1 MITDQKNNNQI
12 MEIAK
17 ELISQ
22 GLEGIGPIL
31 QVLYNEV
38 MKIER
43 SQAIQADPYER
54 SASRKAYANG
64 FKEKTLNSRSGQ
76 LKLQIPQVRGM
87 SFYPNSL
94 EKGSR
99 SEKALKLAIAE
110 MYIKGVSTRK
120 IRAITEK
127 LCGLEISSTT
137 VSQMSKVLD

>member
-31 QVLYNEV
+31 QALYNEV

-54 SASRKAYANG
+54 SANRKGYANG
-64 FKEKTLNSRSGQ
+64 FKEKLLNSRSGQ
-76 LKLQIPQVRGM
+76 LRLQIP
-87 SFYPNSL
+87 
-94 EKGSR
+94 
-99 SEKALKLAIAE
+99 
-110 MYIKGVSTRK
+110 
-120 IRAITEK
+120 
-127 LCGLEISSTT
+127 
-137 VSQMSKVLD
+137 